1 MNSFKKERLIDMKL
15 IGSLDSYELLKNEPE
30 FKNMTIDEIK
40 QIGNTI
46 KTIVIKQ
53 LELNENEFKE
63 FELENQDIQYVK
75 SRWNEDRKKGFLTI
89 KNFYNWYIKQDKFC
103 CYCGIPETL
112 LNDYFSKPNL
122 SKRKRGKKFEIER
135 ILTDKDKNVYSE
147 KNCSLACY
155 VCNNAKSDLIYY
167 KDFKH
172 IALGTYNFWKSK
184 YPNNDFKFPESFYEK
199 GINE

>member
-63 FELENQDIQYVK
+63 FELENQEIQYVK
-75 SRWNEDRKKGFLTI
+75 SRWNEDREKGFLTI
-89 KNFYNWYIKQDKFC
+89 RNFIKWLFFKTKL
-103 CYCGIPETL
+103 I
-112 LNDYFSKPNL
+112 KKK
-122 SKRKRGKKFEIER
+122 KR
-135 ILTDKDKNVYSE
+135 
-147 KNCSLACY
+147 
-155 VCNNAKSDLIYY
+155 
-167 KDFKH
+167 
-172 IALGTYNFWKSK
+172 
-184 YPNNDFKFPESFYEK
+184 
-199 GINE
+199 